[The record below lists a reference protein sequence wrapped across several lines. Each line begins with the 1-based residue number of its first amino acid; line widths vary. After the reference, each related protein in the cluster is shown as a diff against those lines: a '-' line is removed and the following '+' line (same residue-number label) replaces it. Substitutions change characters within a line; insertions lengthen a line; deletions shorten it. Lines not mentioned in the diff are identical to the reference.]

1 MPNGKKLERKFLKT
15 NTIGDVQAFVKRNYS
30 GVTEVKF
37 MTAFPKKTFEDS
49 SMTLADAKFGKRE
62 ALNVDAK

>member
-1 MPNGKKLERKFLKT
+1 MPNGSKLQRKFLRT
-15 NTIGDVQAFVKRNYS
+15 NTIGDVISFVKRNYS

-37 MTAFPKKTFEDS
+37 MTSFPKKTFEDAT
-49 SMTLADAKFGKRE
+49 MTLEAAKFGKRE

>member
-1 MPNGKKLERKFLKT
+1 M
-15 NTIGDVQAFVKRNYS
+15 AFVKRNYS

-37 MTAFPKKTFEDS
+37 MTAFPKKTFDDA
-49 SMTLADAKFGKRE
+49 SMTLDAAKFGKRE